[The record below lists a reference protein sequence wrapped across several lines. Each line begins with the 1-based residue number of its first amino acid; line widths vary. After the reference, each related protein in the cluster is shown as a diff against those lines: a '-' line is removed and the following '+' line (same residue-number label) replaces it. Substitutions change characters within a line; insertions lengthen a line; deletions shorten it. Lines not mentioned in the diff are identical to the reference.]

1 AARAGGAAGARRPPG
16 PPPRAAAPPPPP
28 PGRWR
33 GETFLDDLYRTA
45 ARAPQRPAIVSE
57 RAHRPAGRRLV
68 TVTYAQLAAYV
79 NRFAAA
85 LSSLGVVAGDPVA
98 YQLPNWWETTA
109 LTLACLRVG
118 AVAVPVLPTV
128 RARGLHRILDGT
140 RARICVVPDVWEG
153 FAHAEALADLAG
165 RLPWL
170 RHRVVVGDAAATG
183 AVDFTAYF
191 RRTAHERTAAG
202 LRSGPRGGRAD
213 RPALLIS
220 VMGLR
225 DSYTSV
231 LHSPNTLYANI
242 SAQSAPDG
250 PGRRPGEAFLST
262 LPLTSLAS
270 LIYTV
275 CWPLAVGG
283 TGVFQD
289 VWDPGR
295 CLDLMAAAGVDQVYA
310 EPAYLAELVTAQ
322 RRRPRAA
329 RRLRLVL
336 SGGRTSTPAPLA
348 EELREVFGVP
358 VLSVWGAPELG
369 MGALSG
375 SGGGDRDGDGV
386 RPLGGLEVSA
396 AHAGSALEVRGP
408 SVCLATWRHG
418 APAPVATWEH
428 GDGWLDTGDLAAADR
443 DGGIRVLARAG
454 TRTGAIFMVPVSEVE
469 ERLLAHPRVRE
480 AAVVA
485 YTDPEHGELP
495 CAVVVPAAAVGPP
508 GRAARARGPAP
519 CSSRWAAPHPARTR
533 AGSAARRPARPRSW
547 TRRSPRPWP
556 WSTPPACRP
565 PRRSATS
572 ESSSRRPRPR
582 TSSPPRR
589 PSSALTSKPCSPRPA
604 TPEPGYRRPRRP
616 RRPAPVPL
624 RPRRAAPDP
633 APPALE
639 PRGPGREPRRTVK
652 GRGRCGAGRGRR
664 RPPARPLAGAPL
676 RQRPASAA
684 PRPSSPPLP
693 YRPSSHSPPTST

>member
-1 AARAGGAAGARRPPG
+1 MDLTGPAATARTSGRTGRAPARPLDLTPPAEVADRFRAAGW
-16 PPPRAAAPPPPP
+16 
-28 PGRWR
+28 WR

-57 RAHRPAGRRLV
+57 RAHRPAGGRLV

-79 NRFAAA
+79 DRFAAA

-183 AVDFTAYF
+183 AVDFTAHF
-191 RRTAHERTAAG
+191 RRTAHERTAAA
-202 LRSGPRGGRAD
+202 LRGGPRAGRAD

-220 VMGLR
+220 VTGLR
-225 DSYTSV
+225 DAHTSV
-231 LHSPNTLYANI
+231 LHSPNTLYANV

-250 PGRRPGEAFLST
+250 PGRRPGEVFLST

-310 EPAYLAELVTAQ
+310 EPAYLAELVGAQ

-329 RRLRLVL
+329 PRLRLVL

-375 SGGGDRDGDGV
+375 NGGGDGV
-386 RPLGGLEVSA
+386 RPLDGLEVSA

-418 APAPVATWEH
+418 APAPLATWEH

-443 DGGIRVLARAG
+443 DGGIRVLARSG

-469 ERLLAHPRVRE
+469 ERLLTHPRVRE

-495 CAVVVPAAAVGPP
+495 CAVVVPAVEDGPP
-508 GRAARARGPAP
+508 GPAELREHLVALGVAEAFLPTRLEIVGALPRDDRG
-519 CSSRWAAPHPARTR
+519 RL
-533 AGSAARRPARPRSW
+533 RREALRSW
-547 TRRSPRPWP
+547 LAR
-556 WSTPPACRP
+556 
-565 PRRSATS
+565 
-572 ESSSRRPRPR
+572 
-582 TSSPPRR
+582 
-589 PSSALTSKPCSPRPA
+589 
-604 TPEPGYRRPRRP
+604 
-616 RRPAPVPL
+616 L
-624 RPRRAAPDP
+624 RP
-633 APPALE
+633 
-639 PRGPGREPRRTVK
+639 G
-652 GRGRCGAGRGRR
+652 
-664 RPPARPLAGAPL
+664 
-676 RQRPASAA
+676 A
-684 PRPSSPPLP
+684 PRPT
-693 YRPSSHSPPTST
+693 PS

>member
-1 AARAGGAAGARRPPG
+1 MDLTGPAATARTAARTSGRTGRAPARPLDLAPPAGVADRFRAAGW
-16 PPPRAAAPPPPP
+16 
-28 PGRWR
+28 WR

-57 RAHRPAGRRLV
+57 RAHRPAGGRLV

-79 NRFAAA
+79 DRFAAA

-153 FAHAEALADLAG
+153 FAHAEALADMAG

-170 RHRVVVGDAAATG
+170 RHRVVLGDAAATG

-202 LRSGPRGGRAD
+202 LRGGPRAGRAD

-220 VMGLR
+220 VTGLR
-225 DSYTSV
+225 DAHTSV
-231 LHSPNTLYANI
+231 LHSPNTLYANV

-250 PGRRPGEAFLST
+250 PGRRPGEVFLST

-295 CLDLMAAAGVDQVYA
+295 CLELMAAAGVDQVYA
-310 EPAYLAELVTAQ
+310 EPAYLAELVGAQ

-375 SGGGDRDGDGV
+375 NGGGDGV
-386 RPLGGLEVSA
+386 RPLDGLEVSA
-396 AHAGSALEVRGP
+396 AHEGSALEVRGP

-428 GDGWLDTGDLAAADR
+428 GDGWLDTGDLAAAGR
-443 DGGIRVLARAG
+443 DGGIRVLARSG

-495 CAVVVPAAAVGPP
+495 CAVVVPAAEDGPP
-508 GRAARARGPAP
+508 GPAELREHLVSLGVAEAFLPTRLEIVGALPRDDRG
-519 CSSRWAAPHPARTR
+519 RL
-533 AGSAARRPARPRSW
+533 RREALRSW
-547 TRRSPRPWP
+547 LARLRPG
-556 WSTPPACRP
+556 A
-565 PRRSATS
+565 
-572 ESSSRRPRPR
+572 
-582 TSSPPRR
+582 
-589 PSSALTSKPCSPRPA
+589 PRPA
-604 TPEPGYRRPRRP
+604 
-616 RRPAPVPL
+616 
-624 RPRRAAPDP
+624 
-633 APPALE
+633 
-639 PRGPGREPRRTVK
+639 
-652 GRGRCGAGRGRR
+652 
-664 RPPARPLAGAPL
+664 
-676 RQRPASAA
+676 
-684 PRPSSPPLP
+684 PS
-693 YRPSSHSPPTST
+693 

>member
-1 AARAGGAAGARRPPG
+1 MELTGPAGAARTAGRPG
-16 PPPRAAAPPPPP
+16 RASGRLRDLAPPAEVADRFRSA
-28 PGRWR
+28 GWWR
-33 GETFLDDLYRTA
+33 AETFLDDLYRTA

-57 RAHRPAGRRLV
+57 RAHRPAGRHLV

-79 NRFAAA
+79 DRFAAA
-85 LSSLGVVAGDPVA
+85 LSSLGVVPGDPVA

-202 LRSGPRGGRAD
+202 LRDRPRGGRAD

-225 DSYTSV
+225 DAYTSV
-231 LHSPNTLYANI
+231 LHSPNTLYANV
-242 SAQSAPDG
+242 SAQHAPDG
-250 PGRRPGEAFLST
+250 PGRRPGEVFLST

-270 LIYTV
+270 LIYSV

-322 RRRPRAA
+322 RRRPRTA
-329 RRLRLVL
+329 RGLRLVL

-358 VLSVWGAPELG
+358 ALSVWGAPELG

-375 SGGGDRDGDGV
+375 SGDGDGDGV

-418 APAPVATWEH
+418 AAAPVATWEH
-428 GDGWLDTGDLAAADR
+428 SDGWLDTGDLAAADG

-495 CAVVVPAAAVGPP
+495 CAVVVPAAEDGPP
-508 GRAARARGPAP
+508 GPAELRAHLVSLGVAEAFLPTRLEIVGALPRDDRG
-519 CSSRWAAPHPARTR
+519 RL
-533 AGSAARRPARPRSW
+533 RREALRSW
-547 TRRSPRPWP
+547 LTR
-556 WSTPPACRP
+556 
-565 PRRSATS
+565 
-572 ESSSRRPRPR
+572 
-582 TSSPPRR
+582 
-589 PSSALTSKPCSPRPA
+589 
-604 TPEPGYRRPRRP
+604 
-616 RRPAPVPL
+616 L
-624 RPRRAAPDP
+624 RP
-633 APPALE
+633 
-639 PRGPGREPRRTVK
+639 G
-652 GRGRCGAGRGRR
+652 
-664 RPPARPLAGAPL
+664 
-676 RQRPASAA
+676 A
-684 PRPSSPPLP
+684 PRPT
-693 YRPSSHSPPTST
+693 PT